1 MQSLNELTHQKR
13 GPTHS
18 MLQSSV
24 ITEVYTREVTYLAHL
39 LKSKI
44 LTHPFS

>member
-18 MLQSSV
+18 RIQSSV
-24 ITEVYTREVTYLAHL
+24 ITEVYTREVTYLVHL
-39 LKSKI
+39 LESKI
-44 LTHPFS
+44 LIHPFS